1 MTRDTR
7 VQIFAALVVL
17 LAMLGSVASATR
29 LSSLAGRHKLVY
41 TDTAQEGQTWE
52 VSAGIAMGAFRGI
65 FVNWLWIRA
74 NNLKEAGK
82 YYEAIQLSD
91 AITRL
96 QPRFPRVWAFHAW
109 NMAYNISV
117 ATQTPDERWGWV
129 NAGIHLLR
137 EKGIP
142 ANPNDMVL
150 HKELSWIFLHKIG
163 GYTDDA
169 NQHYKR
175 RLAQEWTI
183 VLGPPPARDAKDRS
197 RSASIEKYKAWLRE
211 IADAPDTLRE
221 AEEKQPGVAALVE
234 RITKD
239 VPEMPLG
246 EPLLTRWEILNHVR
260 RSGRAAYLEQGLIGR
275 SKALMPI
282 HADPQFAKAW
292 PVLIAHVRKRLLVD
306 TYRMEPERMI
316 RYTEKY
322 GPIDWRT
329 PSAHSLYWA
338 ARGVENSL
346 RRWNLENK
354 TDYDF
359 TNTDRQ
365 VAHSVQELFRHGEV
379 YFDFIAGVK
388 GDPAATLIVMPN
400 PHFVQTYGDIL
411 QEIRDR
417 SFFEDTSK
425 RIYTS
430 LSEGYKNFLRESIAF
445 FYARGER
452 GEAQKWFDL
461 LRRDPNK
468 NTNNPLFT
476 DRTLNLPLDEFAMAE
491 VADRFTSPSVA
502 VEQVTGTM
510 MGAYASGLLG
520 DDDELFRG
528 LFEFAKR
535 AHRYFLSEQARSTP
549 AGGELY
555 RMGFL
560 DPDFGTHAGI
570 VFFQFMQGLSVDEAA
585 TVYRNAPEALRLY
598 AYRALE
604 ARYRIELEG
613 QAKSGGKGFDV
624 LFPMPGDQ
632 EAFDREMARKASE
645 RGQGTNIEQK

>member
-1 MTRDTR
+1 MKRDTLI
-7 VQIFAALVVL
+7 QIIAATIMVTCLTASGFFAVRLTASGGRNR
-17 LAMLGSVASATR
+17 LG
-29 LSSLAGRHKLVY
+29 Y
-41 TDTAQEGQTWE
+41 TDTLTEGQPPQ
-52 VSAGIAMGAFRGI
+52 VAMGIAMGAFRGL
-65 FVNWLWIRA
+65 FVNALWIRA
-74 NNLKEAGK
+74 NNLKEEGRF
-82 YYEAIQLSD
+82 YESMDLARV
-91 AITRL
+91 ITKL
-96 QPRFPRVWAFHAW
+96 QPRFPQVWVFHAW

-183 VLGPPPARDAKDRS
+183 VLGPPPPRDAKDRG
-197 RSASIEKYKAWLRE
+197 RSAAIEKHKAWLRE
-211 IADAPDTLRE
+211 IADAPGTLRE
-221 AEEKQPGVAALVE
+221 AEEKQPGVAALAE
-234 RITKD
+234 RIARD
-239 VPEMPLG
+239 IPDLGLG
-246 EPLLTRWEILNHVR
+246 EHLLTRWEILRHVR

-275 SKALMPI
+275 SKALIPI
-282 HADPQFAKAW
+282 YDDPAFAGAW
-292 PVLIAHVRKRLLVD
+292 PVLIAHLRKRLLVD
-306 TYRMEPERMI
+306 GYKMEPERMI

-329 PSAHSLYWA
+329 PASHSLYWA

-379 YFDFIAGVK
+379 YFDFIAGMK

-452 GEAQKWFDL
+452 GEAQKWFDT

-468 NTNNPLFT
+468 NSNNPLFT

-502 VEQVTGTM
+502 VEQVTGTL

-535 AHRYFLSEQARSTP
+535 AHRYFLSEQARTTP

-560 DPDFGTHAGI
+560 DPDFGTHSGI
-570 VFFQFMQGLSVDEAA
+570 VFFQFMQGLSLDEAA
-585 TVYRNAPEALRLY
+585 TVYRNAPEMLRLY

-604 ARYRIELEG
+604 ARYRVELEG
-613 QAKSGGKGFDV
+613 QARSGGQSFDV
-624 LFPMPGDQ
+624 LFPRPGDQ
-632 EAFDREMARKASE
+632 ESFDREMARKAAD
-645 RGQGTNIEQK
+645 RAPGTNIEQK